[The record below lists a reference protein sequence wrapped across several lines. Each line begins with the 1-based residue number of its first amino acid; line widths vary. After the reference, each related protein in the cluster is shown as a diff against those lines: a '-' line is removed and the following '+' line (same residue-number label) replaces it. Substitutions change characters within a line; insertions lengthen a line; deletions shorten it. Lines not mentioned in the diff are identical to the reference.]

1 MRKLKIVLVIM
12 IFSILFVSVSPA
24 YSGLTEEEQK
34 LAKYKAELEQVKRSL
49 NNVNRNVASVV
60 SLLDN
65 LDAETKSVK
74 ENINIIET
82 KISKLQTEISHK
94 EKLIEE
100 DKRLILENKKNIAQT
115 LNLAYR
121 ISQISPLELLFSGNS
136 SSTTDD
142 KIAYLS
148 YIASSNK
155 SALDVLNAKVAELK
169 SEEESLV
176 TARKNLSE
184 FLSEKKQQ
192 EQVLTEEIDLK
203 NQLLSTLK
211 EKKLTYITQKNMLEA
226 EIKLEQEKIQKL
238 IEEARNKNITL
249 KGGLSWPVRGPITSP
264 FGWRINPIWHSR
276 EFHPGIDIAVATG
289 TPVHAAADGVVTY
302 AGWLTGYG
310 NVVIIYHGSDISTLY
325 AHLERYIVKKGEKVK
340 RGQIIAYSDN
350 TGWSTG
356 PHLHFGV
363 YLGDKPVNPMNY
375 LP

>member
-1 MRKLKIVLVIM
+1 MKKLVIVVVVL
-12 IFSILFVSVSPA
+12 SILFLIVSPA

-34 LAKYKAELEQVKRSL
+34 LAKYKAQLEQVKRSL
-49 NNVNRNVASVV
+49 NDVNQNVASVI
-60 SLLDN
+60 SLLNN
-65 LDAETKSVK
+65 LDAETKDVQD
-74 ENINIIET
+74 NINVIEA
-82 KISKLQTEISHK
+82 KIEKLRAEISQK
-94 EKLIEE
+94 KKLIEE
-100 DKRLILENKKNIAQT
+100 DENLIVQNKETITQM

-121 ISQISPLELLFSGNS
+121 ISQISPLELLFSGSNAS
-136 SSTTDD
+136 SPDD

-148 YIASSNK
+148 YVVSSNK
-155 SALDVLNAKVAELK
+155 LVLDELNSKVAELK
-169 SEEESLV
+169 IEKKSLV
-176 TARKNLSE
+176 TAQKNLSA

-192 EQVLTEEIDLK
+192 EQVLTEEINLK
-203 NQLLSTLK
+203 NQLLATLK
-211 EKKLTYITQKNMLEA
+211 EKKLAYITQKNMLEA
-226 EIKLEQEKIQKL
+226 EIKREQKKIQKL

-325 AHLERYIVKKGEKVK
+325 AHLERYIVRKGEKVK

-363 YLGDKPVNPMNY
+363 YFGDKPVDPMKY

>member
-1 MRKLKIVLVIM
+1 MKRFILVLI
-12 IFSILFVSVSPA
+12 ILFVLFLNVSPA

-49 NNVNRNVASVV
+49 NSVNQNVASVI

-65 LDAETKSVK
+65 LDAETKDVQ
-74 ENINIIET
+74 ENINVIET
-82 KISKLQTEISHK
+82 KISNLQAEISQK

-100 DKRLILENKKNIAQT
+100 DKNLILKNKKDIAQM

-121 ISQISPLELLFSGNS
+121 ISQISPLELLFSGS
-136 SSTTDD
+136 SASSPDD

-148 YIASSNK
+148 YVVSSNK
-155 SALDVLNAKVAELK
+155 LVLDNLNAKVAELE
-169 SEEESLV
+169 SEEKSLV
-176 TARKNLSE
+176 TAKKNLSA

-192 EQVLTEEIDLK
+192 EQVLEEEIDLK

-211 EKKLTYITQKNMLEA
+211 EKKLTYITQKNMLES

-238 IEEARNKNITL
+238 IEEAQNKNITL

-325 AHLERYIVKKGEKVK
+325 AHLERYIVRKGDKVK
-340 RGQIIAYSDN
+340 RGQVIAYSDN